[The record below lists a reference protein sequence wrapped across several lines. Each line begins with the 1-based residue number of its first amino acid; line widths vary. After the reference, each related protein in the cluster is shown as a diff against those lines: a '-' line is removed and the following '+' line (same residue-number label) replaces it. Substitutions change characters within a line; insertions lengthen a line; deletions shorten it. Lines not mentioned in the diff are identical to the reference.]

1 MSTVRVSIG
10 PGEVAGYF
18 SGLKT
23 GLDELQIPS
32 EHFMLMPNKF
42 GYQESGY
49 FLKST
54 YLQFAKL
61 RNSSFSVIKYIGYF
75 LEALLRL
82 CVFFYAVMR
91 FNVFIFPGSGSFFK
105 FKELFILKL
114 LNKRIIVVYLGSDA
128 RPAYLSGKHLDD
140 LSVSYDAVAAQKEV
154 LKQISCIRKVE
165 KYADV
170 IVNHTATG
178 QFFKRD
184 FIRLNVLGMPI
195 DRAEIQSKIN
205 NQNKT
210 IRILHAPSRPFAKG
224 SFYFRQ
230 VIEELRVEGYKID
243 FVELTGVPN
252 SKVMNELAICDI
264 VLDELYSDVP
274 MAMFATEAALF
285 SKPVIVGGYYA
296 DLYKIDNPSIEIPPS
311 LYVLPSEIKEAI
323 RKLIDDLDFRLALG
337 KRANAYVN
345 KYWNVKVVAQNYL
358 RLIQDEP
365 IPDNWICDPNHLSY
379 YWGWGLSQDNWRL
392 QVGEYVAKFGSQA
405 LQLDHHPHLKQKV
418 LNEVNLGKA

>member
-1 MSTVRVSIG
+1 MRVSIG

-18 SGLKT
+18 SGLKA
-23 GLDELQIPS
+23 GLDQLGIPC
-32 EHFMLMPNKF
+32 EHFILMPNKF
-42 GYQESGY
+42 GYQDSGY

-61 RNSSFSVIKYIGYF
+61 RNSSFPFIKYVGYS

-82 CVFFYAVMR
+82 CVFFYAVIR

-114 LNKRIIVVYLGSDA
+114 LKKRIIVVYLGSDA
-128 RPAYLSGKHLDD
+128 RPAYLSGRHLDD
-140 LSVSYDAVAAQKEV
+140 LSVNCDVGASKKEV
-154 LKQISCIRKVE
+154 LRQISCIRKVE

-184 FIRLNVLGMPI
+184 FIRLNALGMPI
-195 DRAEIQSKIN
+195 YVSDIKSGIN
-205 NQNKT
+205 NENKI
-210 IRILHAPSRPFAKG
+210 IRILHAPSRPLAKG
-224 SFYFRQ
+224 SLYFRQ
-230 VIEELRVEGYKID
+230 VIEELRIEGYKID

-252 SKVMNELAICDI
+252 SKVMNELAVCDI

-274 MAMFATEAALF
+274 MAMLATEAALF
-285 SKPVIVGGYYA
+285 SKPVLVGGYYA

-311 LYVLPSEIKEAI
+311 LYVLPSEIKNAI

-345 KYWNVKVVAQNYL
+345 KYWNVNAVAQNYL
-358 RLIQDEP
+358 RLIQDES
-365 IPDNWICDPNHLSY
+365 IPEDWICNPNHLSY
-379 YWGWGLSQDNWRL
+379 YWGWGLSQNNWRL
-392 QVGEYVAKFGSQA
+392 QVSDYVSKFGSA
-405 LQLDHHPHLKQKV
+405 SLYLDHNPCLKQKV
-418 LNEVNLGKA
+418 LNEINLSKT